1 MQPKVLTTNRLTLDI
16 PTPGDIDEINE
27 ICQDELIQKWTTV
40 PVPYTRDSAVFFI
53 EQLAIPGWEK
63 DSPTWFIREISAKNN
78 DDGATTSPIVGAIAL
93 TREVTTAEIGYWLA
107 PEGRGRGIMS
117 EAVQAVLDFA
127 FDEMGVESV
136 QYQCQVMD
144 GEPNWASAKV
154 AWRAGFTFEGLV
166 RKNRTSNR
174 GQAVGVLL
182 ASLLK
187 EDRREPQHAWF
198 GPSAKHPAIPD
209 SRDPEALVRQ
219 FHATY
224 NAPIA
229 TDGPRVGRERIH
241 MRMRL
246 IAEEFAELVGAV
258 YGTKARGGV
267 EAAFEQAVKDDDGTR
282 NTVESADALGDLVY
296 VIYGMALE
304 MGIPMR
310 DVLAEIQASNLSK
323 LGADGKPIYREDGK
337 VLKGPGFFSPDIAKV
352 LGLS

>member
-1 MQPKVLTTNRLTLDI
+1 M
-16 PTPGDIDEINE
+16 
-27 ICQDELIQKWTTV
+27 
-40 PVPYTRDSAVFFI
+40 
-53 EQLAIPGWEK
+53 
-63 DSPTWFIREISAKNN
+63 
-78 DDGATTSPIVGAIAL
+78 
-93 TREVTTAEIGYWLA
+93 
-107 PEGRGRGIMS
+107 
-117 EAVQAVLDFA
+117 
-127 FDEMGVESV
+127 
-136 QYQCQVMD
+136 
-144 GEPNWASAKV
+144 
-154 AWRAGFTFEGLV
+154 
-166 RKNRTSNR
+166 
-174 GQAVGVLL
+174 
-182 ASLLK
+182 
-187 EDRREPQHAWF
+187 
-198 GPSAKHPAIPD
+198 
-209 SRDPEALVRQ
+209 RQ